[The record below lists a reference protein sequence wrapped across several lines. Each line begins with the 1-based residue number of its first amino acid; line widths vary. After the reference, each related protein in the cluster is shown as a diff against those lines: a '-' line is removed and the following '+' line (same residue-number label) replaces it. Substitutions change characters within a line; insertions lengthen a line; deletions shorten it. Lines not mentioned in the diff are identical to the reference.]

1 MDGGSEEG
9 VAAAKPAE
17 EDGSRFLGTFY
28 VKDSSGYMKTFKGNH
43 VFRTKS
49 VFDEWENPLE
59 IDTLYSF
66 SLTKSKEKANQ
77 LVASNIRFV
86 RKLAPT
92 DSIVG
97 RIDALE
103 CVTVPGPNALCY
115 TGTVIPEND
124 EHQRFQFDKVVKA
137 VPNEDEDEDD
147 GSWHYPETLTRGQ
160 LVSFVLRPCEEDGCY
175 AELV

>member
-9 VAAAKPAE
+9 VAAAAAAKPAE
-17 EDGSRFLGTFY
+17 EDGSRFLGTLY
-28 VKDSSGYMKTFKGNH
+28 VKDSAGYMKTFKGNH

-66 SLTKSKEKANQ
+66 SLTKSIEKANQ

-92 DSIVG
+92 DSIFG
-97 RIDALE
+97 RIDTLE
-103 CVTVPGPNALCY
+103 CMTIPGPKALCY

-124 EHQRFQFDKVVKA
+124 EHQRFQFDKVAKA
-137 VPNEDEDEDD
+137 VLNEDNRT
-147 GSWHYPETLTRGQ
+147 WHYPEALRRGQ
-160 LVSFVLRPCEEDGCY
+160 MVSFVLRPCEEDGCY